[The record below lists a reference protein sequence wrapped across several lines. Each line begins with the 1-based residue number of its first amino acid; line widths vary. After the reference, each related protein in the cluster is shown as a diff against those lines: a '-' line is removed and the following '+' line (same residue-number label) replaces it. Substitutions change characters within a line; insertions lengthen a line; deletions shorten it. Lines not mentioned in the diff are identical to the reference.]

1 MASFTFAGIDF
12 EDFLKRLFSSGY
24 DLECFLKLAEKTYHK
39 TDLTVEKKGMKEL
52 VRRKRVKY

>member
-39 TDLTVEKKGMKEL
+39 TDLTVEKK
-52 VRRKRVKY
+52 V